1 MQRKSVFH
9 STAIISVCTAMSRGL
24 GLIREILMANF
35 FGTTLAKSAFDV
47 AFKVPNLFR
56 RLFGEGALS
65 AAFIPVFSE
74 SLQKEGVE
82 EAGRLANRIMTMLLL
97 TLLLIAV
104 GGVLVISACL
114 HWFILGEKAAA
125 VLP

>member
-1 MQRKSVFH
+1 M
-9 STAIISVCTAMSRGL
+9 
-24 GLIREILMANF
+24 
-35 FGTTLAKSAFDV
+35 
-47 AFKVPNLFR
+47 PNLFR

-82 EAGRLANRIMTMLLL
+82 AAGKLANRIMTMLLM

-104 GGVLVISACL
+104 GGVLIISIGL
-114 HWFILGEKAAA
+114 HWLTFDEKTAA
-125 VLP
+125 VLPLLRIMLIMDLL